1 MSNKSN
7 RSPLFWTMRN
17 SDTIGLGG
25 ITLQN
30 HILTTIQ
37 LSEMLEK
44 KVPVLLLDVR
54 DAEKFVSGSLV
65 HESASTQNVPY
76 LLMKEQD
83 KPLDE
88 ETEKLAQNVQ
98 IVTLCTTGNKAQKA
112 AALLREHGF
121 HANALEGGLTAWKEQ
136 SNETK

>member
-1 MSNKSN
+1 M
-7 RSPLFWTMRN
+7 
-17 SDTIGLGG
+17 
-25 ITLQN
+25 QN

-54 DAEKFVSGSLV
+54 DAEKFVSDSLV
-65 HESASTQNVPY
+65 HENASTQNAPY

-98 IVTLCTTGNKAQKA
+98 IVTLCTTGNKALKA

>member
-1 MSNKSN
+1 M
-7 RSPLFWTMRN
+7 
-17 SDTIGLGG
+17 
-25 ITLQN
+25 QN
-30 HILTTIQ
+30 HTLTTIQ

-54 DAEKFVSGSLV
+54 DVEKFITGSLV
-65 HESASTQNVPY
+65 HENASTRNVPY

-83 KPLDE
+83 KPFDE

-98 IVTLCTTGNKAQKA
+98 IVTVCTTGNKAQKA

-121 HANALEGGLTAWKEQ
+121 QANALEGGLTAWKEQ
-136 SNETK
+136 SNGAK

>member
-7 RSPLFWTMRN
+7 RSALYLAKQY
-17 SDTIGLGG
+17 SVTIVVGG

-30 HILTTIQ
+30 HTLTTIQ
-37 LSEMLEK
+37 LSELLKK

-54 DAEKFVSGSLV
+54 DVEKFITGSLV
-65 HESASTQNVPY
+65 HENASTRNVPY

-98 IVTLCTTGNKAQKA
+98 IVTVCTTGNKAQKA

-136 SNETK
+136 SNEPK

>member
-7 RSPLFWTMRN
+7 RSPLFWTKRN

-65 HESASTQNVPY
+65 HENASTQNVPY